1 MAEEANTGS
10 TYTIGGA
17 DSVVELVEIPSEAFA
32 GEGVAAGGTDTQ
44 ILAKASDADYDTE
57 WIDAPTGGGGG
68 GSDDGVIETIAF
80 AADGTVT
87 ITRSVGVD
95 ITTDAS
101 TALALL
107 TGATFTGE
115 ARGVTPADDDNST
128 QFATTEFVAD
138 GFDGVSFT
146 NATRRLVLSRLG
158 GGAVASIPLTY
169 LNASQ
174 GTDPVA
180 AATYHQGDTVKV
192 SGNVY
197 YYNANVSASIATS
210 AVPTDTRF
218 DNLTAG
224 GSTPVQTHT
233 NYIAL
238 SPDNAFSEA
247 EFLAGNS
254 TMTMNMVVPTF
265 TSPPNQFIGIA
276 VPDDEGDITDIR
288 SGGISTFGGFVRIAG
303 TININS
309 VAHKVWRTIGASTDA
324 ASGTTY
330 VITQA

>member
-1 MAEEANTGS
+1 M
-10 TYTIGGA
+10 
-17 DSVVELVEIPSEAFA
+17 
-32 GEGVAAGGTDTQ
+32 
-44 ILAKASDADYDTE
+44 
-57 WIDAPTGGGGG
+57 
-68 GSDDGVIETIAF
+68 
-80 AADGTVT
+80 
-87 ITRSVGVD
+87 
-95 ITTDAS
+95 
-101 TALALL
+101 
-107 TGATFTGE
+107 
-115 ARGVTPADDDNST
+115 
-128 QFATTEFVAD
+128 
-138 GFDGVSFT
+138 
-146 NATRRLVLSRLG
+146 RRR
-158 GGAVASIPLTY
+158 
-169 LNASQ
+169 
-174 GTDPVA
+174 
-180 AATYHQGDTVKV
+180 TYHQGDTVKV

-197 YYNANVSASIATS
+197 YYNANISASIATS

-233 NYIAL
+233 NYIGL

-276 VPDDEGDITDIR
+276 VPDDEGDIADIR